1 MSRFRLLLLIGCVGA
16 LVSGG
21 SVLAC
26 VAPDPGGPA
35 TTPARSTS
43 ALALLQRAAAVTRN
57 TSWQGTQSVLS
68 TRAGMPRFQL
78 LVVTH
83 TPGAGTQVEGVADT
97 GQAVAPD
104 LLDDD
109 LFALLIRHYDLVVLG
124 RTLCD
129 GRPTIL
135 IEARRPGLTGAG
147 AIAGRFWVDRLT
159 HMVWRRDVLDDQG
172 AVVASNAFSE
182 LGFNDGVN
190 VFASQPTLSGTQLDD
205 HDIADLIDA
214 GWPIVDHLPSGL
226 ELFAAFRH
234 RDDVVQ
240 LSYSDGLSTLSL
252 FVQQGALPDGTGGSL
267 REVGGALVH
276 LTSTAPEQ
284 LVWAGGGWTW
294 TLVSD
299 APDTAIEQAVLVLPH
314 ADPPVSHEDMGDKVW
329 RGMSRV
335 GAWLNP
341 FD

>member
-1 MSRFRLLLLIGCVGA
+1 
-16 LVSGG
+16 
-21 SVLAC
+21 
-26 VAPDPGGPA
+26 VAPEPGGP
-35 TTPARSTS
+35 TTSPARSTS
-43 ALALLQRAAAVTRN
+43 ALALLQRATAVTRS

-68 TRAGMPRFQL
+68 TRGGMPRFQL
-78 LVVTH
+78 LVISH
-83 TPGAGTQVEGVADT
+83 TPGAGTTVEGVADT

-109 LFALLIRHYDLVVLG
+109 LFALLIGHYDLVVLG
-124 RTLCD
+124 DVLCD

-135 IEARRPGLTGAG
+135 IEARRPGLTGDSAV
-147 AIAGRFWVDRLT
+147 AGRFWVDRLT

-172 AVVASNAFSE
+172 AVVTSTAFSE
-182 LGFNDGVN
+182 LRFSDTVN
-190 VFASQPTLSGTQLDD
+190 VSAPEPTLTGTQLDD

-226 ELFAAFRH
+226 ELFAAFQH
-234 RDDVVQ
+234 RDGVVQ

-252 FVQQGALPDGTGGSL
+252 FVQQGALPDRTGGSL
-267 REVGGALVH
+267 REIGGTFVH
-276 LTSTAPEQ
+276 LTSTTPEQ